1 MSIKRTVMTG
11 KKQITLICLLIFFCG
26 NVGAQV
32 NTFRPAVIVQH
43 NSTQI
48 ECLAKYPAM
57 SNSKVIIYKIDNNS
71 KTQKM
76 KSDDIKMVRYFHK
89 GDKTVEKEFLP
100 YISFFDMSKGR
111 QNHFDPLWMDV
122 LVRGRTT
129 LYVTEEI
136 IKSSR
141 GQRQSTTYHY
151 YCKRENEEFA
161 SKIAYVSYR
170 NSFLVNRIEVGEY
183 FADAS
188 EISEKIENKIEG
200 YSAKDIISIVE
211 EYNEKKQRK

>member
-1 MSIKRTVMTG
+1 MRNK
-11 KKQITLICLLIFFCG
+11 LIFLLVFFCTS
-26 NVGAQV
+26 VGAQI
-32 NTFRPAVIVQH
+32 NTFRSAVIVRH

-48 ECLAKYPAM
+48 ECLAKYPAI
-57 SNSKVIIYKIDNNS
+57 SNSKVIKYKIDNNS

-76 KSDDIKMVRYFHK
+76 KSSDIKTVRYFHK
-89 GDKTVEKEFLP
+89 GDKIVEKEFLP
-100 YISFFDMSKGR
+100 YISTFDMTKNK

-122 LVRGRTT
+122 LVRGRMT

-136 IKSSR
+136 FKSSR

-170 NSFLVNRIEVGEY
+170 NSFLVNRIEADEY
-183 FADAS
+183 FSDAS
-188 EISEKIENKIEG
+188 DISEKIENRAEG
-200 YSAKDIISIVE
+200 YSAKDIIAIVE
-211 EYNEKKQRK
+211 EYNSKNK